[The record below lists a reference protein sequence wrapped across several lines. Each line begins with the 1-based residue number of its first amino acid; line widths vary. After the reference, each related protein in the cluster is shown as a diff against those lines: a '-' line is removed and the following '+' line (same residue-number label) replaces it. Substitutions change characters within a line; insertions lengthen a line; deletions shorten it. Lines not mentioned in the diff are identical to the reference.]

1 MTRVSREQL
10 EMFLREASEAISEA
24 KRLVRRDFET
34 FMASLEARY
43 ALRYALIAFVEA
55 VTDAITL
62 VLEADHGVAPDS
74 YREAVLLAAEKGIIP
89 YSLAE
94 RLVKLVSLRNML
106 VHRYWR
112 IDDARLY
119 RETRE
124 NVTYAKSILEALKKY
139 VETIDP

>member
-34 FMASLEARY
+34 FMASLEA
-43 ALRYALIAFVEA
+43 RYALIAFVEA